1 MAFEKLKSKLTSS
14 SKSPKDYLEEEL
26 MANPYGEFGFN
37 ETAGALE
44 KGVSEQEMKDA
55 LLKKKAMRDAMER
68 LRLKQEE

>member
-1 MAFEKLKSKLTSS
+1 M
-14 SKSPKDYLEEEL
+14 EEEL